1 MQKENKNDMSLF
13 DTDEMKVLIDKVRPY
28 LNERLELPDDAP
40 EEIKF
45 ALEEYR
51 RLGREQEEF
60 ALSL

>member
-1 MQKENKNDMSLF
+1 MTLF
-13 DTDEMKVLIDKVRPY
+13 DTDEMRVLIDKVRPY
-28 LNERLELPDDAP
+28 LNEKLELPDDAP
-40 EEIKF
+40 DDIKF